1 MFFYFPL
8 GPWRARKVQIE
19 LGENKR
25 RNFSQRDRT
34 YFSLSQRG
42 RRKKSSVGRVRAG
55 GYFQTGGTRTHSLC
69 TAVTTLVRRDKRTR
83 RTSSLLAD
91 HGIIF
96 LLSLFFS
103 LFTFACRAVQM
114 PVGSLRDSCILRD
127 DAVRRLLKAAA
138 AATAAAAVGSFKHRF

>member
-1 MFFYFPL
+1 MTKHNPRPDCGCCLCGHQQLVMFFYFPL

-55 GYFQTGGTRTHSLC
+55 GYFQTVGTRTHGPLHCCHDARSSGQAHTKNLFSIGRPRHHFP
-69 TAVTTLVRRDKRTR
+69 LV
-83 RTSSLLAD
+83 S
-91 HGIIF
+91 F
-96 LLSLFFS
+96 LFFIYICVP
-103 LFTFACRAVQM
+103 CRANA
-114 PVGSLRDSCILRD
+114 GR
-127 DAVRRLLKAAA
+127 
-138 AATAAAAVGSFKHRF
+138 